1 MEKKEHYRHELKYTI
16 NYWQYLQLRSRFR
29 QVMKMDPHTRA
40 DGTYSIRSIYFDNI
54 QDKALREKVNGMA
67 KREKF
72 RIRYYNDNFER
83 ITLEKKIKNNNL
95 CIKVSAGLTEKECR
109 KLLNGDLE
117 WMKTHSS
124 SLVQELYG
132 KMKYQQLRPRVL
144 VSYKGSPTFM
154 RQEMYGS
161 PLTGMYG
168 PLCTTENFWKKKCM
182 MWRRDSSVRER

>member
-54 QDKALREKVNGMA
+54 QDKALREKVNGVA

-95 CIKVSAGLTEKECR
+95 CIKVSAGLSEKECR

-132 KMKYQQLRPRVL
+132 TMKYQQLRPRVL
-144 VSYKGSPTFM
+144 VSYTRSPTFI

-168 PLCTTENFWKKKCM
+168 PPCTTENFWKKKCM

>member
-54 QDKALREKVNGMA
+54 QDKALREKVNGVA

-83 ITLEKKIKNNNL
+83 ITLEKKIKNNML
-95 CIKVSAGLTEKECR
+95 YTSFRVKHVIF
-109 KLLNGDLE
+109 LLVA
-117 WMKTHSS
+117 HRFY
-124 SLVQELYG
+124 SL
-132 KMKYQQLRPRVL
+132 
-144 VSYKGSPTFM
+144 
-154 RQEMYGS
+154 
-161 PLTGMYG
+161 
-168 PLCTTENFWKKKCM
+168 
-182 MWRRDSSVRER
+182 